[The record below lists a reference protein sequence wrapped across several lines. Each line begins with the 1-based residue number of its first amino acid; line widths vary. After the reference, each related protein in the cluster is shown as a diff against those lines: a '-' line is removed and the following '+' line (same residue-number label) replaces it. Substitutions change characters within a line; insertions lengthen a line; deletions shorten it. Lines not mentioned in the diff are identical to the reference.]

1 MKIDIVKI
9 ASGGG
14 CLGALL
20 LSGCA
25 SNLSSVQMTAAPSIA
40 GASVQVDVI
49 GVGTQNQ
56 SVADYPVGRY
66 WEQGGS
72 VPSAEP
78 KKSFRFGPG
87 EPDMQAISANDP
99 IWKLWQ
105 TAGVK
110 ELLVIADLPGV
121 FPDVSPDMDPR
132 RKVLPMA
139 SKKPSVAVTLDRS
152 GVDVSTP

>member
-1 MKIDIVKI
+1 MKINIVKI
-9 ASGGG
+9 AGGG
-14 CLGALL
+14 VSLGALL

-25 SNLSSVQMTAAPSIA
+25 SNLSSVQLAATPSVA

-49 GVGTQNQ
+49 GVGPQDQ

-72 VPSAEP
+72 VAEGAP

-87 EPDMQAISANDP
+87 EPEVQAISAGDP
-99 IWKLWQ
+99 IWKQWQ
-105 TAGVK
+105 SSGVK

-132 RKVLPMA
+132 RKILPIA
-139 SKKPSVAVTLDRS
+139 SKKPAVTVSLDRT
-152 GVDVSTP
+152 GLNVATQ